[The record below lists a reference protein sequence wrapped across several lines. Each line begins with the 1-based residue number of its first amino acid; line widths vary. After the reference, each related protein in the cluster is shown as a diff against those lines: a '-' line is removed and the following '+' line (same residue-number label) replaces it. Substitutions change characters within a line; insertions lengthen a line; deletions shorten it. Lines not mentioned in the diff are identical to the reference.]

1 MAKEN
6 PKRILIPNKSIHHLI
21 TNAQIRDMSLL
32 VMATKP
38 EWIFHLLVSR

>member
-21 TNAQIRDMSLL
+21 TNAQIRDMSLF

-38 EWIFHLLVSR
+38 EFFTS